1 MGSEPSS
8 CRRIRFSFFPP
19 PNRKGNA
26 IENSPSPPP
35 PLLPVYGRNGF
46 LFVRSDETFSCEE
59 KKKKRKEKKKANR
72 RTRFVTK
79 GCKVRARRYS
89 PRCELWFTVLAT
101 PEWKAFRRKPT
112 AGLYSVY
119 YKRPI
124 EIDIPGKVGPQQNQ
138 RNNGSAGVCVCVC
151 TLAGHENNG

>member
-46 LFVRSDETFSCEE
+46 LFVRSDETFSCE
-59 KKKKRKEKKKANR
+59 EKKKANR

-138 RNNGSAGVCVCVC
+138 RNNGSAGVCVCVYVGR
-151 TLAGHENNG
+151 ARK